1 MANRCRTRSRSR
13 HRRLVRREG
22 GLICEGARKL
32 LRSDT
37 QPLLIVTRKKFVAII
52 AALAA
57 LSSQAKAQ
65 KPQVGLVLPEQS
77 LLATEAPAVRSQQLV
92 TDGAMLDLLRNGFPA
107 RLHYRVERWST
118 GGWFDDIAAESEW
131 DVVVRYDALGKVFQV
146 YRAVKRKTAFLGT
159 FATIQE
165 AEAIVDAPFA
175 VPISPPKK
183 NRRSYYSLVL
193 EIETLSLTELD
204 EVEQWLRGEL
214 KPAVRGKKSAGTAVG
229 RGVRTV
235 MVRLLGGEKRRY
247 EARTGTF
254 RP

>member
-1 MANRCRTRSRSR
+1 M
-13 HRRLVRREG
+13 
-22 GLICEGARKL
+22 
-32 LRSDT
+32 
-37 QPLLIVTRKKFVAII
+37 
-52 AALAA
+52 
-57 LSSQAKAQ
+57 AQ
-65 KPQVGLVLPEQS
+65 KPQVSIVLPDR
-77 LLATEAPAVRSQQLV
+77 ATVGTEGPAVRSQQLV

-107 RLHYRVERWST
+107 RLHYKVERWST
-118 GGWFDDIAAESEW
+118 GGWFDDIAADSEW

-146 YRAVKRKTAFLGT
+146 YRVVRRQTAFLGS

-165 AEAIVDAPFA
+165 AEAVVDALFTA
-175 VPISPPKK
+175 PISLPKK
-183 NRRSYYSLVL
+183 NQRTYYNLVL

-204 EVEQWLRGEL
+204 EVERWLRGEL
-214 KPAVRGKKSAGTAVG
+214 KPAVRGKKNPGTAVG